1 MIKKPERGDSMS
13 GEEGLRKIRKE
24 IEDCRKTVDLIYC
37 EVQAKISVKE
47 YQTDLVEIR
56 KRFEALTKEVGFKA
70 NIKDVCVLSDS
81 KPSKQFFTQILM
93 M

>member
-1 MIKKPERGDSMS
+1 MEIQELRRSMIKKPERGDSMS

-47 YQTDLVEIR
+47 Y
-56 KRFEALTKEVGFKA
+56 
-70 NIKDVCVLSDS
+70 
-81 KPSKQFFTQILM
+81 
-93 M
+93 